1 MLAYVNKSVKAYMWY
16 RNMYMNVHTC
26 GNLHRCTLLAPLDIP
41 LHMLYI
47 VISMHMCVHASTF
60 VCAPVCHVCQCAPAA
75 WKSPH
80 LLVHRSPDSLLTPSP
95 LVLVLSTVLVFIFAA
110 VFNPY
115 KNVYEVR

>member
-1 MLAYVNKSVKAYMWY
+1 MGAHECTRMWKSAQVHIIRTSRHPSSHIVHSHFYVHV
-16 RNMYMNVHTC
+16 
-26 GNLHRCTLLAPLDIP
+26 
-41 LHMLYI
+41 
-47 VISMHMCVHASTF
+47 CVHAFTF
-60 VCAPVCHVCQCAPAA
+60 VCAPVCHVCQCVPAA

-80 LLVHRSPDSLLTPSP
+80 LLVRRSPVFLLTPSP